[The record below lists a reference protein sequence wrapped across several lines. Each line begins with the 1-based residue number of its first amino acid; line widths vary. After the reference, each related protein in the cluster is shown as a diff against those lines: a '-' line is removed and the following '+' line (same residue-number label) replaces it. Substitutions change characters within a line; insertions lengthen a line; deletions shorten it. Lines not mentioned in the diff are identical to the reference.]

1 MRVYVHSLIL
11 LNIFMT
17 KMRELCNYII
27 KQQSIQEFL
36 RKDFSFLF
44 ADIKGVSKEK
54 EADFLRI
61 CCTFAALNRYS
72 IMSSMKKIP
81 SPLVSLFPIAF
92 LVGMLFAT
100 IRTFGSDALSG
111 GSQVS
116 LLTTTAV
123 CIFIGMAFYRI
134 PWKDYELA
142 ITNNIA
148 GVATAIIILLI
159 IGALSG
165 SWMIS
170 GVVPTL
176 IYYGMQIIHP
186 DFFLA
191 STCIICALVS
201 VMTGSSWTTIA
212 TIGIALLGI
221 GKAQGFEEGWIAGA
235 IISGAYF
242 GDKISPL
249 SDTTVLASSVT
260 DTPLFTHIR
269 YMMITTVPS
278 LIITIIIFTVMG
290 FSFKTNDT
298 QQIAEFAA
306 ALNAKFTIT
315 PWLLI
320 VPVVTGILIARRVPS
335 VITLFLSTMLAG
347 IFALIFQPDLLCEIA
362 GDGNIFKGVMMTFY
376 GSTSL
381 HTDSSMLTD
390 LVATRGMAGM
400 MNTIWLILCA
410 MCFGGAMTASGMLGS
425 ITSVFVRFMKN
436 RVSVVASTVCSGLFL
451 NLATADQYIS
461 IILTGNMFS
470 NIYEKKGYESRL
482 LSRTTEDSVT
492 VTSVLIPWNTCG
504 MTQATILSV
513 PTLTYLPY
521 CFFNLISPLMSIFI
535 AAIGYKIFK
544 KPVNNPS

>member
-1 MRVYVHSLIL
+1 
-11 LNIFMT
+11 
-17 KMRELCNYII
+17 
-27 KQQSIQEFL
+27 
-36 RKDFSFLF
+36 
-44 ADIKGVSKEK
+44 
-54 EADFLRI
+54 
-61 CCTFAALNRYS
+61 
-72 IMSSMKKIP
+72 MKKIP
-81 SPLVSLFPIAF
+81 SPLVSLLPIVI

-100 IRTFGSDALSG
+100 IRTFGSDSLSG

-123 CIFIGMAFYRI
+123 CVFIGMAFYRI
-134 PWKDYELA
+134 PWKDYEIA

-148 GVATAIIILLI
+148 GIGTAIIILLI
-159 IGALSG
+159 IGALSAA
-165 SWMIS
+165 WMIS
-170 GVVPTL
+170 GIVPTL

-186 DFFLA
+186 DFFLT

-242 GDKISPL
+242 GDKVSPL
-249 SDTTVLASSVT
+249 SDTTVLAASVT
-260 DTPLFTHIR
+260 DTPLFRHIR

-278 LIITIIIFTVMG
+278 LILTLIIFTVMG
-290 FSFKTNDT
+290 LTHETNGT
-298 QQIAEFAA
+298 QQIAEFATS
-306 ALNAKFTIT
+306 LDTKFHIT

-320 VPVVTGILIARRVPS
+320 VPVVTGILIARKVPS
-335 VITLFLSTMLAG
+335 IITLFLSTTLAG
-347 IFALIFQPDLLCEIA
+347 MCALIFQPGLLHEIA
-362 GDGNIFKGVMMTFY
+362 GSDDMFKGIMMSLY
-376 GSTSL
+376 GSTGL
-381 HTDSSMLTD
+381 QTDSAMLTE
-390 LVATRGMAGM
+390 LIATRGMAGM
-400 MNTIWLILCA
+400 MNTVWLILCA

-436 RVSVVASTVCSGLFL
+436 TISMVTSTVCSGLFL

-470 NIYEKKGYESRL
+470 NVYEKKGYESRL

-504 MTQATILSV
+504 MTQATILNVS
-513 PTLTYLPY
+513 TLTYLPY

-535 AAIGYKIFK
+535 AAVGYKIIK
-544 KPVNNPS
+544 KPVNNPT

>member
-1 MRVYVHSLIL
+1 
-11 LNIFMT
+11 
-17 KMRELCNYII
+17 
-27 KQQSIQEFL
+27 
-36 RKDFSFLF
+36 
-44 ADIKGVSKEK
+44 
-54 EADFLRI
+54 
-61 CCTFAALNRYS
+61 
-72 IMSSMKKIP
+72 MSPTKKIP
-81 SPLVSLFPIAF
+81 SPIVSLFPIII
-92 LVGMLFAT
+92 LIGMLFAT
-100 IRTFGSDALSG
+100 IRTFGSDALNG

-123 CIFIGMAFYRI
+123 CIFIGITFYRI
-134 PWKDYELA
+134 PWKDYEIA

-148 GVATAIIILLI
+148 GVSSAIIILLI

-165 SWMIS
+165 AWMIS

-176 IYYGMQIIHP
+176 IYYGMKIIHP
-186 DFFLA
+186 DFFLT

-201 VMTGSSWTTIA
+201 IMTGSSWTTIA

-242 GDKISPL
+242 GDKVSPL

-260 DTPLFTHIR
+260 DTPLFRHIR
-269 YMMITTVPS
+269 YMMITTIPS
-278 LIITIIIFTVMG
+278 LVITLIIFTVMG
-290 FSFKTNDT
+290 FTYETSGTE
-298 QQIAEFAA
+298 QIAEFAA
-306 ALNAKFTIT
+306 SLNSRFHIT

-320 VPVVTGILIARRVPS
+320 VPVATGILIARKMPS
-335 VITLFLSTMLAG
+335 IITLFLSTLLAAA
-347 IFALIFQPDLLCEIA
+347 FAIIFQPDLLYEIS
-362 GDGNIFKGVMMTFY
+362 GSNGLFKGTIMSLY

-381 HTDSSMLTD
+381 QSDSAMLTE
-390 LVATRGMAGM
+390 LIATRGMAGM

-410 MCFGGAMTASGMLGS
+410 MCFGGAMSASGMLES
-425 ITSVFVRFMKN
+425 ITSVFVRFMKST
-436 RVSVVASTVCSGLFL
+436 VSVVASTVGSGLFL

-482 LSRTTEDSVT
+482 LSRTTEDAVT

-513 PTLTYLPY
+513 STLTYLPY
-521 CFFNLISPLMSIFI
+521 CFFNLISPLMSILI
-535 AAIGYKIFK
+535 AATGYKIIK
-544 KPVNNPS
+544 KTVNNPG

>member
-1 MRVYVHSLIL
+1 
-11 LNIFMT
+11 
-17 KMRELCNYII
+17 
-27 KQQSIQEFL
+27 
-36 RKDFSFLF
+36 
-44 ADIKGVSKEK
+44 
-54 EADFLRI
+54 
-61 CCTFAALNRYS
+61 
-72 IMSSMKKIP
+72 MSSLKKIP
-81 SPLVSLFPIAF
+81 SPLVSLLPIVL

-100 IRTFGSDALSG
+100 IHTFGSDALEG
-111 GSQVS
+111 GSQIS
-116 LLTTTAV
+116 LLTTTAFCV
-123 CIFIGMAFYRI
+123 FIGIAFYRV

-142 ITNNIA
+142 ITNNIS

-165 SWMIS
+165 AWMIS
-170 GVVPTL
+170 GIVPTL

-191 STCIICALVS
+191 STCIICALIS

-249 SDTTVLASSVT
+249 SDTTVLAASVT
-260 DTPLFTHIR
+260 DTPLFRHIR
-269 YMMITTVPS
+269 YMMITTIPS
-278 LIITIIIFTVMG
+278 LVITLVIFTVMG
-290 FSFKTNDT
+290 FACETSGTE
-298 QQIAEFAA
+298 QIAEFTAS
-306 ALNAKFTIT
+306 LNARFHIT

-320 VPVVTGILIARRVPS
+320 VPVVTGILIARKVPS
-335 VITLFLSTMLAG
+335 IITLFLSTLLAAT
-347 IFALIFQPDLLCEIA
+347 FAIIFQPELLHEISGNNDLFE
-362 GDGNIFKGVMMTFY
+362 GTMMSLY
-376 GSTSL
+376 GSISL
-381 HTDSSMLTD
+381 QSDSAMLTE
-390 LVATRGMAGM
+390 LIATRGMAGM
-400 MNTIWLILCA
+400 MNTIWLIICA

-436 RVSVVASTVCSGLFL
+436 TVSVVASTVGSGIFL

-482 LSRTTEDSVT
+482 LSRTTEDAVT
-492 VTSVLIPWNTCG
+492 VTSALIPWNTCG

-521 CFFNLISPLMSIFI
+521 CFFNLISPLMSILV
-535 AAIGYKIFK
+535 AAIGYKIVRRK
-544 KPVNNPS
+544 

>member
-1 MRVYVHSLIL
+1 
-11 LNIFMT
+11 
-17 KMRELCNYII
+17 
-27 KQQSIQEFL
+27 
-36 RKDFSFLF
+36 
-44 ADIKGVSKEK
+44 
-54 EADFLRI
+54 
-61 CCTFAALNRYS
+61 
-72 IMSSMKKIP
+72 MSSMKKIP
-81 SPLVSLFPIAF
+81 SPLVSLFPISF

-111 GSQVS
+111 GSQIS

-148 GVATAIIILLI
+148 GIATATIILLI

-290 FSFKTNDT
+290 FSFRTNDT

-347 IFALIFQPDLLCEIA
+347 IFALIFQPDL
-362 GDGNIFKGVMMTFY
+362 
-376 GSTSL
+376 
-381 HTDSSMLTD
+381 
-390 LVATRGMAGM
+390 
-400 MNTIWLILCA
+400 
-410 MCFGGAMTASGMLGS
+410 
-425 ITSVFVRFMKN
+425 
-436 RVSVVASTVCSGLFL
+436 
-451 NLATADQYIS
+451 
-461 IILTGNMFS
+461 
-470 NIYEKKGYESRL
+470 
-482 LSRTTEDSVT
+482 
-492 VTSVLIPWNTCG
+492 
-504 MTQATILSV
+504 
-513 PTLTYLPY
+513 
-521 CFFNLISPLMSIFI
+521 
-535 AAIGYKIFK
+535 
-544 KPVNNPS
+544 